1 MVQSSYLIK
10 MMELKW
16 SKNKASGILTAKT
29 GYQASIEEEVRDEK
43 LWWCKV
49 IWKSDSPLKI
59 RILLWLALANG
70 IPTWDNGQK
79 RSWQGPH

>member
-1 MVQSSYLIK
+1 

-29 GYQASIEEEVRDEK
+29 GYQASIEEEVRGEK

-49 IWKSDSPLKI
+49 IWKSDNPLKI

-70 IPTWDNGQK
+70 ICPMFLFKVSVERNSLRHKWIE
-79 RSWQGPH
+79 